1 MSIRLLARDLY
12 RAQRDVER
20 LERALQEAPID
31 RRSDLEDKL
40 RQARA
45 ERTRLRRV
53 MEGQKADGH
62 GRLLLINGSQVLCS
76 ATDSCTSTLN
86 A

>member
-12 RAQRDVER
+12 RAQREVER
-20 LERALQEAPID
+20 LERALQEAPFD
-31 RRSDLEDKL
+31 RRSELEDTL

-53 MEGQKADGH
+53 MEGQKDVPSPRGG
-62 GRLLLINGSQVLCS
+62 GR
-76 ATDSCTSTLN
+76 A
-86 A
+86 